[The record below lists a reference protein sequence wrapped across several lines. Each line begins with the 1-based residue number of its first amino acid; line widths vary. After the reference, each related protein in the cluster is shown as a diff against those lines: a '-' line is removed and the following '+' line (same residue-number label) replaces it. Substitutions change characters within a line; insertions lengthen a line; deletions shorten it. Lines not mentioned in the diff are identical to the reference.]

1 MHERN
6 DPSTIAVKVK
16 TERSDDMQEEESGEA
31 KNDGNSK
38 SKGKGKG
45 NAEVGNHVRDG
56 SPVLID
62 ALILR
67 TIYATHGRW
76 KFHSLQ
82 KAVRTKTKIINRN
95 KDGNNIIV
103 ITMTILMVS
112 SLGRHLYLQK
122 KDGVV
127 VKSMQAR
134 NAK

>member
-16 TERSDDMQEEESGEA
+16 TERSIDMQEESGEA

-56 SPVLID
+56 SPVLI
-62 ALILR
+62 LW

-82 KAVRTKTKIINRN
+82 KAVRTKTKLNNRN